1 MISHGGIGLAANQI
15 GLPYRAF
22 AMASNPILVVFNP
35 LIVDQTSDSI
45 ELEEACLSFPNM
57 ILKIK
62 RPSIIRVR
70 YTLPNGITETHKFIG
85 ITSRIFQ
92 HEIDH
97 LNGVLFTD
105 HVGPVSLAMAKA
117 KANKRMKHKNE

>member
-1 MISHGGIGLAANQI
+1 
-15 GLPYRAF
+15 
-22 AMASNPILVVFNP
+22 
-35 LIVDQTSDSI
+35 
-45 ELEEACLSFPNM
+45 M